1 MGVLACDR
9 TGCTNIMCD
18 RLSHTYGYICWEC
31 FDELVESDT
40 SNIFKFMA
48 SDKRRKTHTEKRGRE
63 YYERIF
69 QTSEARHHN
78 Y

>member
-1 MGVLACDR
+1 MSVLACDR
-9 TGCTNIMCD
+9 TGCSNIMCD

-40 SNIFKFMA
+40 SNIFEFMA
-48 SDKRRKTHTEKRGRE
+48 SDKNKTHTEKRGRE
-63 YYERIF
+63 YYDRIF
-69 QTSEARHHN
+69 PDRQARQHN